1 MGSEIIPSGAG
12 GSGDDRD
19 TGDRGDAGSSIP
31 GGVTGGGTAGRISDG
46 LSLTLRR
53 LASLAG
59 GLVVVTAVVSIA
71 TFATGWWAFGTS
83 TAWIILGGVLCLVP
97 VLAAL
102 GAWAVVRAGAHYAGR
117 LVVDIAA
124 FLRGPTTPAAQ
135 VLIDYDSGQPVVTSS
150 RRMAPLRTELEVR
163 KRDLPALW
171 LGVRA
176 ITVVPGLA
184 AIAVL
189 GMMAVGILGTLL
201 LLGQLF

>member
-1 MGSEIIPSGAG
+1 MSSEITPG
-12 GSGDDRD
+12 GSGSA
-19 TGDRGDAGSSIP
+19 DAGGPTSGAAGSGVP
-31 GGVTGGGTAGRISDG
+31 GSAGGGTARRISDG
-46 LSLTLRR
+46 LSVTLRR

-59 GLVVVTAVVSIA
+59 GLVVITAVVGAA
-71 TFATGWWAFGTS
+71 TFATGWWAFG
-83 TAWIILGGVLCLVP
+83 ANGWWIVLGGVLCLVP

-117 LVVDIAA
+117 LVDDITA
-124 FLRGPTTPAAQ
+124 FLRGPTTPASQ
-135 VLIDYDSGQPVVTSS
+135 VLIDYDSGQPVVMSS

-189 GMMAVGILGTLL
+189 GMLAGGVLGTLL
-201 LLGQLF
+201 FLGQIF